1 LPARSTTLS
10 PLIDPDQARVRL
22 FDAVTT
28 VLRRAATQQALVVV
42 LDNLHWADKPS
53 LLLLEFLMRELAQ
66 SRLLI
71 IGTYR
76 NIELSRRHPLSE
88 TLAELTRASLFQRA
102 LLKGLSRE
110 DVERFI
116 RLATDSV
123 PPPTLAAVLH
133 AQTEGNPLYLTELV
147 RLWYG
152 QSRRIWRT
160 RRGTS

>member
-1 LPARSTTLS
+1 M
-10 PLIDPDQARVRL
+10 
-22 FDAVTT
+22 
-28 VLRRAATQQALVVV
+28 VV

-53 LLLLEFLMRELAQ
+53 LLFLEFLMRELAQ

-76 NIELSRRHPLSE
+76 NIELSRRHPPSE

-116 RLATDSV
+116 RLARLATDSV